1 MIKTLLAQVK
11 EFKKASFLTPV
22 FMILEVVVETLIP
35 LVMADMIDH
44 GVEAG
49 NISYLYQ
56 RGAIMALLAVAGLV
70 TGVLGGKYGA
80 YASSGFARN
89 LRKAMYTNIQTY
101 SFSNI
106 DKFSTASLIT
116 RLTTDVTNLQ
126 NAYQMILR
134 MCTRAPAGLICA
146 MAMAFMINARIA
158 SIYLIAV
165 IFLGCFLV
173 FIMRKATKYFQEVF
187 EKYDDLNA
195 SVQENIN
202 AVRVVKAY
210 VREDYETTKFQKA
223 CNKVYE
229 MFVRAEKLVVM
240 NMPVM
245 QFTVYACIL
254 GISWLGAKM
263 IVGGSLT
270 TGELMSLLTYC
281 MNILMSLM
289 MLSMVFVMVT
299 MSAASAE
306 RVSEVINEK
315 ADLAD
320 PQNPVME
327 VADGSI
333 VFDHVDFS
341 YKKDSKEPV
350 LKDINLSIHA
360 GETIGI
366 IGGTGSAKS
375 SLVNLISRLYD
386 VSSGSVKVG
395 GVDVRKYHMDSLRN
409 QVAVVL
415 QKNVLFSGTILEN
428 LRWGDKD
435 ASEEECRRVCQ
446 LACAD
451 DFIEKMPDKYHT
463 YIEQGGTNV
472 SGGQK
477 QRLCIARAL
486 LKKPKV
492 LILDDST
499 SAVDTAT
506 DARIRKAFAEEIP
519 DTTKL
524 IIAQRISSIQSADR
538 IIVMDEGRISGFGT
552 HEELMKNNAIYQEVY
567 NSQIKGGGD
576 FDENKGGEQ
585 A

>member
-1 MIKTLLAQVK
+1 MT
-11 EFKKASFLTPV
+11 
-22 FMILEVVVETLIP
+22 
-35 LVMADMIDH
+35 
-44 GVEAG
+44 
-49 NISYLYQ
+49 
-56 RGAIMALLAVAGLV
+56 
-70 TGVLGGKYGA
+70 
-80 YASSGFARN
+80 
-89 LRKAMYTNIQTY
+89 
-101 SFSNI
+101 
-106 DKFSTASLIT
+106 
-116 RLTTDVTNLQ
+116 
-126 NAYQMILR
+126 
-134 MCTRAPAGLICA
+134 
-146 MAMAFMINARIA
+146 
-158 SIYLIAV
+158 
-165 IFLGCFLV
+165 
-173 FIMRKATKYFQEVF
+173 
-187 EKYDDLNA
+187 
-195 SVQENIN
+195 
-202 AVRVVKAY
+202 
-210 VREDYETTKFQKA
+210 
-223 CNKVYE
+223 
-229 MFVRAEKLVVM
+229 
-240 NMPVM
+240 
-245 QFTVYACIL
+245 
-254 GISWLGAKM
+254 
-263 IVGGSLT
+263 
-270 TGELMSLLTYC
+270 
-281 MNILMSLM
+281 
-289 MLSMVFVMVT
+289 
-299 MSAASAE
+299 
-306 RVSEVINEK
+306 EVINEN
-315 ADLAD
+315 ADLCD

-341 YKKDSKEPV
+341 YKKNSQEPV

-386 VSSGSVKVG
+386 VSAGSVKVG
-395 GVDVRKYHMDSLRN
+395 GVDVREYHMDSLRN

-428 LRWGDKD
+428 LRWGNKE

-451 DFIEKMPDKYHT
+451 DFIEKMPDKYNT

-506 DARIRKAFAEEIP
+506 DARIRRAFAEEIP

-538 IIVMDEGRISGFGT
+538 IIVMDEGKISGFGT
-552 HEELMKNNAIYQEVY
+552 HEELMKTNAIYQDVY